1 MSSTEPA
8 LPLAASLAASEIQI
22 THFIPGRVRFK
33 LRQLK
38 NDAGMAGMVRQV
50 LSKIPGVCSVEIN
63 PITSSVLIHY
73 DPEVFQWDNPAVR
86 AIAPGL
92 FPDDLSPE
100 MYEDWLR
107 MHTNGDGQPD
117 LKQQIESAAVSLNRR
132 VHEATRGSADLTTVI
147 PLALVAM
154 GIGTVVVSRR
164 LPMPKWYDFFW
175 FALGTYSMFRGV
187 EHR

>member
-1 MSSTEPA
+1 MSTTGSITETA
-8 LPLAASLAASEIQI
+8 VPLAANEIQI
-22 THFIPGRVRFK
+22 IHFIPGRLRFK
-33 LRQLK
+33 LRHLK

-50 LSKIPGVCSVEIN
+50 LSNIPGIRSVEIN

-117 LKQQIESAAVSLNRR
+117 LKQQIESAAASMNRR

-175 FALGTYSMFRGV
+175 FALGTYTMFRGI
-187 EHR
+187 ERR